1 MMDDEMAVIDIMAWP
16 VAMMV
21 DRLLMHVDI
30 DDKSKEDIRRKYI
43 SEAVEL
49 TKKERKTGACKF
61 KDETLNALYGKGGEQ
76 ELKNV
81 IARLKIGGE
90 VTNVALTDTE
100 RAYVASLI
108 MKTYADKYT
117 ESKFPQFGV
126 RI

>member
-1 MMDDEMAVIDIMAWP
+1 MAVIDIMSWP
-16 VAMMV
+16 VA
-21 DRLLMHVDI
+21 RLVSELLTQVDI
-30 DDKSKEDIRRKYI
+30 DDNSKEDIRRKYI

-61 KDETLNALYGKGGEQ
+61 KDETLNALYGEGGEQ

-100 RAYVASLI
+100 RAYVASVI
-108 MKTYADKYT
+108 MNTFKEKCED
-117 ESKFPQFGV
+117 PQFGFPQT
-126 RI
+126 RAGI